1 MIRKVV
7 FLVPRYLSD
16 NNSVWSV
23 SRKIFAAGNDIFN
36 DATDEDTVDD
46 TDQLDHKQINCSHQN
61 FVP

>member
-36 DATDEDTVDD
+36 DATDEDTVDGSQ
-46 TDQLDHKQINCSHQN
+46 TNEPTKQNIL
-61 FVP
+61 